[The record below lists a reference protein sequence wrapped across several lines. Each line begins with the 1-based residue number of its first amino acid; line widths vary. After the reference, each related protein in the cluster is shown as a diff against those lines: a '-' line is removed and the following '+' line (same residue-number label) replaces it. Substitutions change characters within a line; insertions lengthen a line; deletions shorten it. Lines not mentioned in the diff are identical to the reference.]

1 MSHTIAYVK
10 LNQAFR
16 GLAMPSNLW
25 HARRFNG
32 LPPLRRSNMRI
43 VVDFDLCQSHGL
55 CTEAAP
61 ELFQIRDDGFL
72 YVLNETPGP
81 ELAGKLEKAVLE
93 CPTGA
98 ITIKDD

>member
-1 MSHTIAYVK
+1 MGDNK
-10 LNQAFR
+10 R
-16 GLAMPSNLW
+16 
-25 HARRFNG
+25 
-32 LPPLRRSNMRI
+32 MRI

-61 ELFQIRDDGFL
+61 ELFELRDDGFL

-81 ELAGKLEKAVLE
+81 EFAAKAEKAVLE

-98 ITIKDD
+98 ITIKGE